1 MLLHAEHITKTIGT
15 RTLFAD
21 IDLTLYPGDKVGL
34 VGRNG
39 VGKTTFL
46 KLIAEPQRDGDMRIR
61 HFGNIGY
68 LPQDPR
74 IDDNVDLDKSVVD
87 HVISSLNL
95 DAERDELAELL
106 AAMEKDPTRRRSSP
120 TPQPRSATPTRA
132 ATPPKRRPDRSR
144 AASACARSA
153 STRRCTNSPEASCAW
168 PRSPASSLPRPTRC
182 CSTSRPTTSTPTPA
196 SGCSTSCATTAA
208 ACS

>member
-46 KLIAEPQRDGDMRIR
+46 KIIAEPQKDGDMRIR

-74 IDDNVDLDKSVVD
+74 IDANVDLNKSVTD

-95 DAERDELAELL
+95 DAERDELAELQ
-106 AAMEKDPTRRRSSP
+106 AAMEKDPNEKNIVKYSDAQTRFADKGGYNAEDKAKSF
-120 TPQPRSATPTRA
+120 
-132 ATPPKRRPDRSR
+132 
-144 AASACARSA
+144 ARGIGL
-153 STRRCTNSPEASCAW
+153 RD
-168 PRSPASSLPRPTRC
+168 
-182 CSTSRPTTSTPTPA
+182 
-196 SGCSTSCATTAA
+196 
-208 ACS
+208 